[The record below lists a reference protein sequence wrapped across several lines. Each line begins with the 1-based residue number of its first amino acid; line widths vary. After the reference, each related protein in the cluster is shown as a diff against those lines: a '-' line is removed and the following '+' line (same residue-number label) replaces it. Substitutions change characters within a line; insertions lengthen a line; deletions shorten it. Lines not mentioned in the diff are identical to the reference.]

1 MVYNAAWSS
10 TVINPDP
17 PGAET
22 RPFDFRI
29 PLETP
34 YFYNPA
40 EGNLLFDNIFE
51 MPGSGNGLARFDLD
65 SSNVFSEKRNIT
77 SGPLGDDSP
86 VSTDGRFTSI
96 NEFAFIPNF
105 IPEPST
111 YAVTALAFLAV
122 VCRVR
127 TRRV

>member
-1 MVYNAAWSS
+1 VVYNAAWSS

-22 RPFDFRI
+22 RPFDFRFL
-29 PLETP
+29 LETP

-51 MPGSGNGLARFDLD
+51 MPGPGNGLARFDLD
-65 SSNVFSEKRNIT
+65 SSNVFSEKRNIF
-77 SGPLGDDSP
+77 SGPLGVDSP

-96 NEFAFIPNF
+96 NEFVF
-105 IPEPST
+105 IPEPS
-111 YAVTALAFLAV
+111 AFALTALAFLAV
-122 VCRVR
+122 VCRVG